1 MEWSRRGEALAEQN
15 ANATYEIA
23 NGITNTVEDQPNPA
37 AHWYVLWTHSNCERL
52 VYEQLRA
59 LGFEVLLPMIGQWA
73 RRRGLRY
80 LGRVPMFPGY
90 LFLHHPIDKLS
101 YLQVCKVRGLVR
113 ILGEQWDRLA
123 AVPDREIAAIQTLIQ
138 TDLPALPHPYL
149 HEGQRVRVLRGPL
162 ANAEGILL
170 KSEPENGLLVLSIE
184 MLRRSVAVE
193 IDCTHVRPV

>member
-1 MEWSRRGEALAEQN
+1 LAEQN
-15 ANATYEIA
+15 ANANYEISS
-23 NGITNTVEDQPNPA
+23 GTTNTIEDQPNPA

-52 VYEQLRA
+52 VYEQLHA

-90 LFLHHPIDKLS
+90 LFLHHAIDKLS

-123 AVPDREIAAIQTLIQ
+123 AVPDREIAAIQKLIQ